1 MDLFELENQMAPAV
15 ADWLYCQGFAVKQ
28 EFSLPWGICDL
39 VGVKF
44 NQKKVQKRISNGQTR
59 AVGSSFRLH
68 ILSKIPD
75 IDASGSSITLHELR
89 RELTGALPYDLLEDE
104 IAKLVHSKFVT
115 SPAHKRFQKLNGWA
129 PLHTRI
135 AAIELKLARTSEAL
149 AQARLNRA
157 FSTES
162 YVALPAPLAYRVAN
176 SKRSDDFRKCGVG
189 LLAVFS
195 GVCKRVLSSK
205 VCPDMR
211 DDVLQAHCVERF
223 WRTRDTSS

>member
-15 ADWLYCQGFAVKQ
+15 ADWLRGQGFAVKQ

-44 NQKKVQKRISNGQTR
+44 NQKKVQKRISNGQMR

-75 IDASGSSITLHELR
+75 VDASGSSITLHELR
-89 RELTGALPYDLLEDE
+89 RELAGSLPYDLLENE
-104 IAKLVHSKFVT
+104 IAQLVRSKFVT
-115 SPAHKRFQKLNGWA
+115 SPARKRFQKVNGWA

-135 AAIELKLARTSEAL
+135 VAIELKLARTSEAL

-162 YVALPAPLAYRVAN
+162 YVALPAPLAFRVVESRRAREF
-176 SKRSDDFRKCGVG
+176 KDCGIG
-189 LLAVFS
+189 LLAVS
-195 GVCKRVLSSK
+195 RDVCARVLQSRLGS
-205 VCPDMR
+205 DST

-223 WRTRDTSS
+223 WRTRDKSS